1 MSAPF
6 IPPAAIERL
15 RTVAR
20 QKGLL
25 VWIDRDARLAG
36 KAFIWLQRNG
46 CTLGEFWD
54 AQDALKWMGVA
65 DGR

>member
-1 MSAPF
+1 MTTPF
-6 IPPAAIERL
+6 ISPAAIEKL
-15 RTVAR
+15 RAVAR

-25 VWIDRDARLAG
+25 VWISHEARHAG
-36 KAFIWLQRNG
+36 KPFIWIQRRG

-54 AQDALKWMGVA
+54 DQDALKWMGVA

>member
-1 MSAPF
+1 MSTPF

-25 VWIDRDARLAG
+25 VWIDREARHAG
-36 KAFIWLQRNG
+36 KPFIWLQKRG
-46 CTLGEFWD
+46 CTLAEFWD
-54 AQDALKWMGVA
+54 DKDALTWLGVKP
-65 DGR
+65 

>member
-1 MSAPF
+1 MTAPF

-36 KAFIWLQRNG
+36 KAFIWLQRSG
-46 CTLGEFWD
+46 CTLAEFWD
-54 AQDALKWMGVA
+54 DADALQWMGVKP
-65 DGR
+65 

>member
-1 MSAPF
+1 MTAPF

-25 VWIDRDARLAG
+25 VWIDRDARHAG
-36 KAFIWLQRNG
+36 KAFIWLQKRG
-46 CTLGEFWD
+46 CTLAEFWD
-54 AQDALKWMGVA
+54 DKDALTWLGVKP
-65 DGR
+65 

>member
-1 MSAPF
+1 MTTPF
-6 IPPAAIERL
+6 ISPAAIERL
-15 RTVAR
+15 RNVAR

-46 CTLGEFWD
+46 CNSSKTVK
-54 AQDALKWMGVA
+54 QQQRPKS
-65 DGR
+65 